1 VNDPS
6 PPAGGADTGDV
17 GAPGWYPAEDGFVR
31 WWDGS
36 GWGPPRPAGATTN
49 PRRDEAEAGRQR
61 APLPHATPGDHART
75 VAILT
80 HLGFVLGGFI
90 MPLAVYRIERANPY
104 LRHHAAEALNFQ
116 ITFALVVLVSLP
128 LMLIVVGFVTL
139 LLAVIANVVLGVVGA
154 VQAARGVWWRYPVNL
169 RLIRP

>member
-1 VNDPS
+1 
-6 PPAGGADTGDV
+6 
-17 GAPGWYPAEDGFVR
+17 VR

-36 GWGPPRPAGATTN
+36 RWGPPRPAGLTGSPDTPAGDD
-49 PRRDEAEAGRQR
+49 RRPARL
-61 APLPHATPGDHART
+61 LPHATPGDHSRT
-75 VAILT
+75 VAVLT

-116 ITFALVVLVSLP
+116 ITVALVVLVSVP
-128 LMLIVVGFVTL
+128 LMLVVVGFATL
-139 LLAVIANVVLGVVGA
+139 LLAVVADVVLGVIGA

-169 RLIRP
+169 RLVRP